1 MLQGLTTCIDTSK
14 PYKAPMDRFNPF
26 FFLLDLMLTM
36 PFLSS
41 GTNYNSSK
49 HRMPSNLAFHTPFF

>member
-41 GTNYNSSK
+41 GTNYN
-49 HRMPSNLAFHTPFF
+49 